1 MIIAIDGT
9 ASSGKTSASKE
20 LSKRL
25 NIPLLPTG
33 LVYRA
38 IALKAIHE
46 NISPENKSDLL
57 KMIERTSIDSKYA
70 NKEVSI
76 YLDKLPASY
85 ADLKSKIVSENVA
98 HYASIPFVRE
108 FVRKIQ
114 KEQAQKYEDIIVEG
128 RDIGSVVFPNA
139 DIKFFVDADL
149 ETRAKRS
156 QKEFLSR
163 GENISLEKVK
173 EIINIRDEEDR
184 HRSISP
190 LIMTSDSILID
201 TSDMTV
207 LEVVDEMVQKINKKK
222 KLLK

>member
-9 ASSGKTSASKE
+9 ASSGKTSASIE

-38 IALKAIHE
+38 ITFKALNE
-46 NISPENKSDLL
+46 NIAPDNSSDLL
-57 KMIERTSIDSKYA
+57 KMIERTEVDSVYM

-76 YLDKLPASY
+76 YLDRFPVSY
-85 ADLKSKIVSENVA
+85 EELKSQVVSENVA
-98 HYASIPFVRE
+98 RYSCIPFVRE

-114 KEQAQKYEDIIVEG
+114 KQQAKKYADIIVEG

-149 ETRAKRS
+149 ETRAKRR
-156 QKEFLSR
+156 QKEYLLK
-163 GENISLEKVK
+163 GENLSLEKVK
-173 EIINIRDEEDR
+173 EIINTRDEEDR
-184 HRSISP
+184 HREISP

-201 TSDMTV
+201 TSNMTI
-207 LEVVDEMVQKINKKK
+207 LGVVDEMIQKINQKRNKTK
-222 KLLK
+222 